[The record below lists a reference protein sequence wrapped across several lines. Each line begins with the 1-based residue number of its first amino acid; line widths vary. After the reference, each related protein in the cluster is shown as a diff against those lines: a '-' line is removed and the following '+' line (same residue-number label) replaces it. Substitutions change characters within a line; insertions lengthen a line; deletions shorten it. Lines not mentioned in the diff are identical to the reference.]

1 LKTPANLEVWW
12 AFADNSRR
20 PEKVARLPLPTRAV
34 TFAPDGKTALVNSGT
49 PLTEIW
55 SLPLDGERKAS
66 AMYHSAYREV
76 NPAISPDGKWMAYA
90 SDVTGRFQIYLRP
103 FPGPGGAIQ
112 LTAAAT
118 AANNPSWTRDGRL
131 WFRLGDSLAVATL
144 TNGPAPSVAQQK
156 SLFAVT
162 DNYAISPDGKRFAFV
177 RPTGGDQQVIVELNW
192 INDLRA
198 KMAAAGKR

>member
-1 LKTPANLEVWW
+1 
-12 AFADNSRR
+12 
-20 PEKVARLPLPTRAV
+20 
-34 TFAPDGKTALVNSGT
+34 
-49 PLTEIW
+49 
-55 SLPLDGERKAS
+55 
-66 AMYHSAYREV
+66 
-76 NPAISPDGKWMAYA
+76 MAYA

-177 RPTGGDQQVIVELNW
+177 RPTGGDQQVIVVLNW